1 MELKETKIA
10 IKVTKIGQR
19 YHARLL
25 QDDGTILDEMACRNR
40 LDIGWICREMLRW
53 FDKNGGYSKFAMMSR
68 KRQRNATPTDKVWYY
83 NALKYYNK

>member
-1 MELKETKIA
+1 MELKETKID

-25 QDDGTILDEMACRNR
+25 QDDGTILDEMACISR
-40 LDIGWICREMLRW
+40 LDIGWICKEMLRW
-53 FDKNGGYSKFAMMSR
+53 FDKNGGISKFAMASR
-68 KRQRNATPTDKVWYY
+68 KRKRDARPVDKVWYY